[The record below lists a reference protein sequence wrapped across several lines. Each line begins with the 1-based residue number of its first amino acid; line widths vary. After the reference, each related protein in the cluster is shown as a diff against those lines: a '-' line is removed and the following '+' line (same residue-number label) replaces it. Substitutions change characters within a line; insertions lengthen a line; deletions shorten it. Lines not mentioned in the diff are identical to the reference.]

1 MSEDILY
8 FINTFYIIHYTLYIK
23 MFTQIYCSM
32 VASQQAT
39 HHLSKHTY
47 NIFPMST
54 HVRKVQKMHQ
64 DKVVN
69 FSWLAEE
76 WPKIW
81 ASVLSGSAS
90 LPANDLPLSQCNP
103 NPVPLDKS
111 QKIKWQKIKAF
122 LSFSQFSLWLC
133 SEFLW
138 HKSIISLRRKLSFL
152 QWWMNIFLCCCY
164 IIYGW
169 WCSICRWPW
178 HPCDWF
184 IATTALVNI
193 YF

>member
-8 FINTFYIIHYTLYIK
+8 FINTFYIIQCTLYIK
-23 MFTQIYCSM
+23 LFTQIYCSM

-69 FSWLAEE
+69 FSWLAQE

-81 ASVLSGSAS
+81 ASVRSGSAS

-111 QKIKWQKIKAF
+111 QKIK
-122 LSFSQFSLWLC
+122 
-133 SEFLW
+133 
-138 HKSIISLRRKLSFL
+138 
-152 QWWMNIFLCCCY
+152 
-164 IIYGW
+164 
-169 WCSICRWPW
+169 
-178 HPCDWF
+178 
-184 IATTALVNI
+184 
-193 YF
+193 